1 MDVSVIILAVFVL
14 SYIGAM
20 IYIANLDDLARFA
33 PKPASNSS
41 KMFGSQ
47 ELATQQRSTILR
59 WMQYGVIAINLVF
72 ALLILQLSLLGSTPE
87 TQAEIQQLELALP
100 EVDQGAAVTSFVVAL
115 LVGIVSFRVVASET
129 ARQRIRQFIGLK
141 GIYNPDSSVHT
152 VAIVLALLFVSFNL
166 SQFVIA
172 GGLEGLAESVEVG
185 GVSLE
190 AELFSAALMTAI
202 AFLGIGMAIRRE
214 AFQSLTRLGL
224 RLPTTQDVIWGVG
237 VGVGL
242 YGLLIVLAI
251 IWSALVPA
259 EQIEQQSAAAEQIAR
274 SFNTIPLAFA
284 LSLAAAVSEEILFRG
299 ALQPVFGLI
308 PTSLFFALVHIQYT
322 LTPAT
327 IIIFIVGLGLGLL
340 RQRQSTTAAIIAH
353 FVYNFVQLSLA
364 ILAASALGAN
374 S

>member
-1 MDVSVIILAVFVL
+1 MDASVLVLAVFVL
-14 SYIGAM
+14 GYLGAM
-20 IYIANLDDLARFA
+20 IYIANLDDLARLT
-33 PKPASNSS
+33 PKPASGST

-47 ELATQQRSTILR
+47 ELAAQQRSTILR
-59 WMQYGVIAINLVF
+59 WMQYCLIAINLVF

-87 TQAEIQQLELALP
+87 TQSEFQQLDVALP
-100 EVDQGAAVTSFVVAL
+100 QVDQGAAIASFVVAL
-115 LVGIVSFRVVASET
+115 LVGIIAFRVVASEST
-129 ARQRIRQFIGLK
+129 RQRIQHWIGSK
-141 GIYNPDSSVHT
+141 GIYKADASVHT
-152 VAIVLALLFVSFNL
+152 VAIVLALLFISFNV

-172 GGLEGLAESVEVG
+172 GGLSGLAESVEAN

-190 AELFSAALMTAI
+190 AELFSAVLMTAI

-214 AFQSLTRLGL
+214 AFQSLSRLSL
-224 RLPTTQDVIWGVG
+224 RLPTTQDVVWGVG
-237 VGVGL
+237 VGLGL
-242 YGLLIVLAI
+242 YGLLIVLAL

-259 EQIEQQSAAAEQIAR
+259 EQIEQQSAASQQIALA
-274 SFNTIPLAFA
+274 FNTLPLAFA

-340 RQRQSTTAAIIAH
+340 RQRQSTTSAIIAH
-353 FVYNFVQLSLA
+353 FVYNFVQLSLV
-364 ILAASALGAN
+364 ILTAGALGAN

>member
-1 MDVSVIILAVFVL
+1 MDVSAIIPVVFIL
-14 SYIGAM
+14 CYIGPM
-20 IYIANLDDLARFA
+20 IYIANLDDLARLT
-33 PKPASNSS
+33 PKPASQSP

-47 ELATQQRSTILR
+47 ELAIQQRSTILR
-59 WMQYGVIAINLVF
+59 WMLYILIALNLVF
-72 ALLILQLSLLGSTPE
+72 ALLILQFSLLGNTPE
-87 TQAEIQQLELALP
+87 TQEQMQQLDLELP
-100 EVDQGAAVTSFVVAL
+100 QVDQGGAVASFAVAL
-115 LVGIVSFRVVASET
+115 LFGIVSFQVVTSEST
-129 ARQRIRQFIGLK
+129 RQRIKRFIDTRGL
-141 GIYNPDSSVHT
+141 YNPDSSIHT
-152 VAIVLALLFVSFNL
+152 VAIVLALFYISFSL
-166 SQFVIA
+166 SQFVSA
-172 GGLEGLAESVEVG
+172 GGISGLAESIETN
-185 GVSLE
+185 GVMLE
-190 AELFSAALMTAI
+190 AEFLTAVLMAAL
-202 AFLGIGMAIRRE
+202 AFLGIGMAIRRDVP
-214 AFQSLTRLGL
+214 QSLARLGL

-242 YGLLIVLAI
+242 FGLLFVLAA
-251 IWSALVPA
+251 IWSALVPI

-327 IIIFIVGLGLGLL
+327 IIIFIVGLGLGLV

-364 ILAASALGAN
+364 ILAAGALGAN
-374 S
+374 T

>member
-1 MDVSVIILAVFVL
+1 V
-14 SYIGAM
+14 
-20 IYIANLDDLARFA
+20 
-33 PKPASNSS
+33 
-41 KMFGSQ
+41 FGSQ

-87 TQAEIQQLELALP
+87 TQAEMQQLELALP

-152 VAIVLALLFVSFNL
+152 VAIVLALLFISFNL

-214 AFQSLTRLGL
+214 ALQSLARLGL

-237 VGVGL
+237 VGLGL
-242 YGLLIVLAI
+242 IGLLIVLAA
-251 IWSALVPA
+251 IWSRLVPL
-259 EQIEQQSAAAEQIAR
+259 EQIEQQSAASEQIAR

-327 IIIFIVGLGLGLL
+327 IIIFIVGLGLGLV

-353 FVYNFVQLSLA
+353 FVYNFVQLSLL
-364 ILAASALGAN
+364 ILQ
-374 S
+374 

>member
-1 MDVSVIILAVFVL
+1 
-14 SYIGAM
+14 
-20 IYIANLDDLARFA
+20 
-33 PKPASNSS
+33 
-41 KMFGSQ
+41 
-47 ELATQQRSTILR
+47 
-59 WMQYGVIAINLVF
+59 
-72 ALLILQLSLLGSTPE
+72 
-87 TQAEIQQLELALP
+87 
-100 EVDQGAAVTSFVVAL
+100 
-115 LVGIVSFRVVASET
+115 
-129 ARQRIRQFIGLK
+129 
-141 GIYNPDSSVHT
+141 
-152 VAIVLALLFVSFNL
+152 
-166 SQFVIA
+166 
-172 GGLEGLAESVEVG
+172 LAESVESS

-190 AELFSAALMTAI
+190 AELFTAALMTAI

-214 AFQSLTRLGL
+214 AFQSLSRLGL
-224 RLPTTQDVIWGVG
+224 RVPTPQDVIWGVG
-237 VGVGL
+237 IGLGL
-242 YGLLIVLAI
+242 YGLLIVLAV

-274 SFNTIPLAFA
+274 AFNTIPLAFA

-327 IIIFIVGLGLGLL
+327 IIIFIVGLGLGFL
-340 RQRQSTTAAIIAH
+340 RQRQSTSAAIIAH